1 MEGRSQSVNIFGWRS
16 APGAA
21 LPENAALLSSSEKY
35 SSKLIQFFCST
46 PKSCFKGRTG
56 RCTTAVLP
64 QKSSRREAGM
74 FVDFALHPKVPVRPC
89 SKDESKWKWLK
100 QYHLNEQCYQI
111 IKGNWPMYLAS
122 PIEWSS
128 VGRSFAV
135 VKLGLGSDDT
145 ESIKLLVNPNSAG
158 PDPLPFRAGGSSHG
172 LRPREPLPPD
182 SDLSVVVE
190 SGVSQKSPF
199 SDVEGWRVDLL
210 KP

>member
-1 MEGRSQSVNIFGWRS
+1 M
-16 APGAA
+16 
-21 LPENAALLSSSEKY
+21 
-35 SSKLIQFFCST
+35 
-46 PKSCFKGRTG
+46 
-56 RCTTAVLP
+56 
-64 QKSSRREAGM
+64 
-74 FVDFALHPKVPVRPC
+74 
-89 SKDESKWKWLK
+89 
-100 QYHLNEQCYQI
+100 
-111 IKGNWPMYLAS
+111 AS

-135 VKLGLGSDDT
+135 VKLGLGSEDT
-145 ESIKLLVNPNSAG
+145 ESWFVNPNSAG